1 MIVTYKIPFRDGEL
15 RIGWAS
21 WDKGRYEHR
30 SIKYAYKDSS
40 GKISR
45 GSPEIPLD
53 MLVELIAAADEQ
65 NEIPQN
71 LPKLELENV
80 REVDLEKCSMDD
92 LKQKNDILVS
102 VLATIQGMMTKVN
115 YPEWEK
121 IYDRVASER
130 EAVKQETERRR
141 LLRP

>member
-1 MIVTYKIPFRDGEL
+1 
-15 RIGWAS
+15 
-21 WDKGRYEHR
+21 
-30 SIKYAYKDSS
+30 
-40 GKISR
+40 
-45 GSPEIPLD
+45 
-53 MLVELIAAADEQ
+53 MLVELIAAAYEQ